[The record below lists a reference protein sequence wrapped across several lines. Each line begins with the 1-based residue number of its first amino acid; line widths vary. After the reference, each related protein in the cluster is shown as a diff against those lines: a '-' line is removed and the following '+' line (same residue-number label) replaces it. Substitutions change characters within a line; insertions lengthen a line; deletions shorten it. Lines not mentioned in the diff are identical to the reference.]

1 MAKRTPNPK
10 YLEYLNRELLEDEA
24 RFEERSE
31 ELEDLQQA
39 EIDNLEVIND
49 GLRESQTL
57 TLMQRVVVKTATLFI

>member
-1 MAKRTPNPK
+1 MAKRRPNPK